1 MSVVAWFL
9 WVSLPGFGY
18 CARALVLSFCF
29 HNSRSCYHSVFQEAG
44 IFFLGGGGSF
54 SGFGVQ
60 IRKGALTPRGYGMR
74 TMPGENAP
82 FTPEIV
88 LASVL

>member
-44 IFFLGGGGSF
+44 IFFFGGGSF
-54 SGFGVQ
+54 SGFEVL
-60 IRKGALTPRGYGMR
+60 IRKGAFTTRGYGMR
-74 TMPGENAP
+74 TMTRENAP